1 MRFYQIYDILA
12 LVCVVLAIL
21 ISVYY
26 IGYQL
31 GIRKAVTSDGYLTED
46 KFILVV
52 DGEEY
57 WWDGD

>member
-1 MRFYQIYDILA
+1 MKFYQVYDILA
-12 LVCVVLAIL
+12 LVCLAIAIML
-21 ISVYY
+21 AVFYV
-26 IGYQL
+26 GYQI

>member
-1 MRFYQIYDILA
+1 MKFYQVYDILA
-12 LVCVVLAIL
+12 LVCLAIAIML
-21 ISVYY
+21 AIFYV
-26 IGYQL
+26 GYQI

-52 DGEEY
+52 NGEEY